1 MAELDIALTGGT
13 LVFPGRGTALGDV
26 GISEGRIAVV
36 SAPGDLPGAK
46 KEIDCRDR
54 LIMPGVIDPHNHF
67 GFGSKEHDF
76 TTESRSAALGGL
88 TTIIN
93 FYRTNDFIEDFEG
106 ERDRSEAQS
115 CIDFSFHFGLT
126 SKRHILSLAECA
138 ERFGITSFKLYL
150 MYKGAYGAAK
160 GFTEVDD
167 GLLFGAMQAVARI
180 PGGVLGVHCENTEVI
195 PWLREPL
202 QAAGR
207 DDLCAWDEQS
217 PDFLEAENI
226 HRVCYF
232 ARKTGCP
239 VNIVHLSSREG
250 LAEAR
255 RQQALREVPI
265 HVETCPH
272 YLHLTRDASA
282 GSLAKVNP
290 PLRSQHDVDALWE
303 GIADGTVS
311 TIGCDHVPRKR
322 VTKEGGIW
330 KATAGFPGVAT
341 SLPVVLEEGLH
352 RRGIPI
358 ERLSAAM
365 SANSARLY
373 NIGGKGDI
381 APGLDADIV
390 VVDPACAKTVEP
402 GRLHSHS
409 DYSPYE
415 GEQLRGWPVATILRG
430 RVLMQGGEL
439 TAAALDERPGRFIER
454 RPKLSCG

>member
-1 MAELDIALTGGT
+1 MADLDLALIGGT
-13 LVFPGRGTALGDV
+13 LVFPGRGTARGDI
-26 GISEGRIAVV
+26 GISRGRVAVV
-36 SAPGDLPGAK
+36 SAPGELAPAA
-46 KEIDCRDR
+46 ETIDCTGR
-54 LIMPGVIDPHNHF
+54 LVMPGIIDPHNHF

-76 TTESRSAALGGL
+76 TTESRSAAIGGM

-93 FYRTNDFIEDFEG
+93 FYRTNDFLEDFEA
-106 ERDRSEAQS
+106 ERDRSAAQS

-126 SKRHILSLAECA
+126 SRRHIESLGDCA
-138 ERFGITSFKLYL
+138 ARFGVSSFKLYL

-195 PWLREPL
+195 PWLRDPL

-207 DDLCAWDEQS
+207 DDLAAWDEQS
-217 PDFLEAENI
+217 PDFLEAENV

-250 LAEAR
+250 LEEAR
-255 RQQALREVPI
+255 RQRALRQVPI
-265 HVETCPH
+265 NVETCPH
-272 YLHLTRDASA
+272 YLHLTRDSA
-282 GSLAKVNP
+282 AGTLAKVNP
-290 PLRSQHDVDALWE
+290 PVRSQSDVEALWE
-303 GIADGTVS
+303 GVADGTVS

-322 VTKEGGIW
+322 ATKEGGIW

-341 SLPVVLEEGLH
+341 SLAVVLEEGYH
-352 RRGIPI
+352 RRGISI

-365 SANSARLY
+365 SLNSARLY
-373 NIGGKGDI
+373 NMPAKGDI
-381 APGLDADIV
+381 APGLDADITI
-390 VVDPACAKTVEP
+390 VDAGREATVEP
-402 GRLHSHS
+402 DRLHSHS

-415 GEQLRGWPVATILRG
+415 GERLKGWPVATILRG
-430 RVLMQGGEL
+430 RVLMRDGEL
-439 TAAALDERPGRFIER
+439 TPAALEDCPGRFVGR
-454 RPKLSCG
+454 YGARPGT